1 MIISK
6 PHIQGAKKFS
16 VKVLF
21 KGQAVRVIS
30 KLIVSTPPPPPN
42 KKKEL
47 IAIIYLY
54 INDMLYIT

>member
-1 MIISK
+1 MIISR

-30 KLIVSTPPPPPN
+30 KLIVSTPPT
-42 KKKEL
+42 KKKEI